1 MKTDIIVNPRSGKGA
16 AAWPAVERWA
26 RAHAARIHATG
37 HRGHARELA
46 AELASSG
53 AELVVAVGGDGTM
66 NEVAS
71 GLVGTRTVFGLISR
85 GSGNGLGRHLGT
97 HGALDRSLALLVN
110 GRVAEIDTGYAAG
123 FPFFNLAG
131 LGFEALLAER
141 FNRLTRRGLPRYA
154 LATLRTWSQRHPID
168 FQIAWDGG
176 HRSVSSVSLTVANG
190 SQYGNNFR
198 IAPRAQ
204 LDDGMLDLVA
214 IPELGHIRSMSM
226 LWALLRGSIDRHP
239 DVTRIRASRFE
250 VTASE
255 QGLLHV
261 DGETHQAP
269 QPVSFTIRPASLK
282 ILVPA
287 N

>member
-1 MKTDIIVNPRSGKGA
+1 
-16 AAWPAVERWA
+16 
-26 RAHAARIHATG
+26 
-37 HRGHARELA
+37 
-46 AELASSG
+46 
-53 AELVVAVGGDGTM
+53 M

-71 GLVGTRTVFGLISR
+71 GLVGTKAVLGLVSC

-97 HGALDRSLALLVN
+97 HGSLARSLSLLHT
-110 GRVAEIDTGYAAG
+110 GRVAEIDTGFAAG

-141 FNRLTRRGLPRYA
+141 FNRLKKRGLPRYA
-154 LATLRTWSQRHPID
+154 LATLRSWNRRHPID
-168 FQIAWDGG
+168 FRIAWEGSD
-176 HRSVSSVSLTVANG
+176 RSVSSVSLTVANG

-198 IAPRAQ
+198 IAPSAQ
-204 LDDGMLDLVA
+204 IDDGLLDLVA
-214 IPELGHIRSMSM
+214 IPELGHVRSVSM
-226 LWALLRGSIDRHP
+226 LWALLRGSIDSHP

-255 QGLLHV
+255 EGLLHV